1 MALTYGEIRKV
12 VLDLLSGRERVP
24 SEPNQYISLQNG
36 VAEVLKK
43 RDPASTSMRSGGNPV
58 LISEDRD
65 IFLEV
70 FWDLFRQG
78 IITLG
83 QSDSNPDFPFFEYQ
97 VLVRK

>member
-43 RDPASTSMRSGGNPV
+43 EIQHPH
-58 LISEDRD
+58 L
-65 IFLEV
+65 
-70 FWDLFRQG
+70 
-78 IITLG
+78 
-83 QSDSNPDFPFFEYQ
+83 
-97 VLVRK
+97 